1 MVPWVIRVQEQPS
14 RIMTLNAHDRTAGC
28 TVNPYSIRSEQL
40 TGKPSCPDI
49 STPKDGSMTRD
60 NRALTPAANPQDSI
74 SAILLH

>member
-1 MVPWVIRVQEQPS
+1 MGHPRTGTALTDHDVKH
-14 RIMTLNAHDRTAGC
+14 AHDRTAGC
-28 TVNPYSIRSEQL
+28 TVNPYPIRSEQL